1 VIFQPRNAPYPQPIY
16 AAPRNATTGVAFGSG
31 ITCYH
36 VTTDPVTGA
45 TTRVAATNT
54 PLHVG
59 GGLWCYVPT
68 QDETDYENFA
78 IHFYASTAAG
88 GGEIVQ
94 VTTSTEPM
102 RAEVERL
109 FGIQR
114 WHIRGKA
121 KILETDAGDGDY
133 ATWMWVVPDTANSRL
148 VMYYTGRVGGKLLIR
163 RRVSLDGY
171 DGYVWESTGTT
182 VLESSVDGW
191 DAGGVW
197 CPIVWIEDGTWYLLY
212 TSRDAD
218 LNNVS
223 TGLATSSDGINWT
236 KSGSNPV
243 ITATLAWEDGSVE
256 VTSVIKIDATY
267 YALLYELV
275 VAGRQLAATCPQ
287 DRRGHLDGSTNLDQT
302 SQADLRREPGE
313 LPAGAI
319 PGLLRTACVQ
329 SLRLLLHDRGGV
341 WATFG

>member
-1 VIFQPRNAPYPQPIY
+1 M
-16 AAPRNATTGVAFGSG
+16 FG
-31 ITCYH
+31 Y
-36 VTTDPVTGA
+36 
-45 TTRVAATNT
+45 
-54 PLHVG
+54 
-59 GGLWCYVPT
+59 
-68 QDETDYENFA
+68 
-78 IHFYASTAAG
+78 
-88 GGEIVQ
+88 GEIVQ

-148 VMYYTGRVGGKLLIR
+148 VMYYTGRVAGKLLIR

-223 TGLATSSDGINWT
+223 TGLATSADGITWT

-243 ITATLAWEDGSVE
+243 ITPRW
-256 VTSVIKIDATY
+256 
-267 YALLYELV
+267 
-275 VAGRQLAATCPQ
+275 
-287 DRRGHLDGSTNLDQT
+287 
-302 SQADLRREPGE
+302 
-313 LPAGAI
+313 
-319 PGLLRTACVQ
+319 
-329 SLRLLLHDRGGV
+329 
-341 WATFG
+341 FGKMVRSK